1 MEFNVG
7 NRTEYLEVCLFSIAR
22 SIFMDCT
29 KLSIQDVGDLGFG
42 RRTVEKVLKV
52 YSTHILARLG
62 ESYLTIYNS
71 K

>member
-1 MEFNVG
+1 
-7 NRTEYLEVCLFSIAR
+7 
-22 SIFMDCT
+22 MDSAE
-29 KLSIQDVGDLGFG
+29 LSIRDVGDLGFG
-42 RRTVEKVLKV
+42 RRTVEEVLKV